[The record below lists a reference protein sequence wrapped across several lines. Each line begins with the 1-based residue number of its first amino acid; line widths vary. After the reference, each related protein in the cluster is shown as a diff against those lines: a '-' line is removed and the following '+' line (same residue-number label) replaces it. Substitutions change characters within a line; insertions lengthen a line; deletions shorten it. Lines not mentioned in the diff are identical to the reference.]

1 MQRSLTPTSSMEQ
14 LESECG
20 KLYYFDPTE
29 EES

>member
-1 MQRSLTPTSSMEQ
+1 MQRSLTPTSMEQ